1 MDKKEQR
8 RDVAV
13 FSNML
18 KDIMNEKLDS
28 NLATLDRDL
37 QHFIYGRVALL
48 VKHNQGQPVGTVA
61 DLSAVVG
68 AAFSAVLSELI
79 RDNVKDSEALQ
90 KIVLTARENLVDG
103 FQSRVLNL
111 NDIQPES
118 QPVEETQ

>member
-1 MDKKEQR
+1 MDKKEQK

-18 KDIMNEKLDS
+18 KDIMNERLDS

-68 AAFSAVLSELI
+68 AAFSAVLTELI
-79 RDNVKDSEALQ
+79 KDNVKDAEALQ
-90 KIVLTARENLVDG
+90 KIVLTARENLLEG

-111 NDIQPES
+111 SDIQP

>member
-1 MDKKEQR
+1 MDKKEQK

-18 KDIMNEKLDS
+18 KDIMNERLDS

-79 RDNVKDSEALQ
+79 KDNVKDAESLQ
-90 KIVLTARENLVDG
+90 KIVLTARENLLEG

-111 NDIQPES
+111 NDIQL

>member
-90 KIVLTARENLVDG
+90 KIVLTARENLIDG

-118 QPVEETQ
+118 QTVEETQ